1 MGYLLLMMSAG
12 SALYIGYLLWVRLFG
27 KSITQ
32 CMKYRALIIVML
44 AYVVPW
50 AWLGGTYRWAIG
62 FFWTKEVVAG
72 AKGLID
78 FADIEAKE
86 MAYRTKEYR
95 LLMLVML
102 IWFMIAV
109 LLLLIRTIKF
119 LKRRYEFRILAITC
133 EDENL
138 EHTLERLQKTV
149 RFRRRPRIAW
159 TRVDNDTFTLGAV
172 MPIIFLQKKYA
183 EGDLYWILKHEMTH
197 IAGMDIWVK
206 LLLEFVCSLHWF
218 NPLIY
223 FLEHEIKY
231 LSETSCDERV
241 VRGCTETECQAYID
255 LLKRNRRGNR
265 QKVPVSSALEGGN
278 EIDRRIALLRERKL
292 VGHREKAAVIGVF
305 AFFVFLNSLTAL
317 AYPKIRHVKDAVI
330 ETAEDAVDGNNFWI
344 YDCADDGYGVLMEGV
359 LHDEQFVDGD
369 GKIYPATYLE
379 ETVCGEHDIVSG
391 VLQIHVKD
399 DDGSCIIETYEGDR
413 CTKCGNVWKGDYL
426 HKTTK
431 SSCTH

>member
-119 LKRRYEFRILAITC
+119 LKRRYEFRI
-133 EDENL
+133 
-138 EHTLERLQKTV
+138 LERLQKTV